1 MRYQVASAAPVRPAA
16 MSLLVWALMAVPAAH
31 TREKKP
37 GKPHRPPQ
45 ESARKAAPARKAA
58 LATAASLSALASQT
72 TRDGEAEAALIEVY
86 RRIGQGR
93 LREALAQSDVLVKT
107 HPNFQLAQLVHGD
120 LLSAHRAPITALGD
134 VPADAARKGAAVLA
148 DLREESMMRLKA
160 LREKPP
166 ADTVPSQFLQLAPS
180 IRHAVA
186 VDASRSRL
194 YLFENSASGTRLVA
208 DYYVSV
214 GKLGTDKLNEGD
226 QRTPLGIYF
235 ITSHLNPGQLKD
247 FYGAGALPIN
257 YPNPLDNRRGK
268 TGSGIWLHGTPPDQF
283 ARAPKS
289 SDGCIVLANPDLQRL
304 VSTVAV
310 RSTPVVI
317 AQQLQWVKPQA
328 LSQERRAFDSALE
341 TWRAARSEQ
350 DLPRLLSHYAADFS
364 SQGKS
369 LTEWSGTLSREML
382 RQNGRPVQLRDVS
395 TLQWRDSTDT
405 MIVMFGELAEGSQ
418 TLRTRRQYWV
428 RQGTQWKIFNE
439 GVIG

>member
-268 TGSGIWLHGTPPDQF
+268 TGSGIWLHGTPPRPVCACAQVQRRLHRAGQPRPAAPGQHSGRAQHTRGHCTATAVGQAAGAE
-283 ARAPKS
+283 ARNAAPLTAPLN
-289 SDGCIVLANPDLQRL
+289 LA
-304 VSTVAV
+304 
-310 RSTPVVI
+310 
-317 AQQLQWVKPQA
+317 
-328 LSQERRAFDSALE
+328 RRAI
-341 TWRAARSEQ
+341 EQ
-350 DLPRLLSHYAADFS
+350 DLPRLLALMPRF
-364 SQGKS
+364 QQLV
-369 LTEWSGTLSREML
+369 LTEMARQPQMLWQNAVSASDATCSGDH
-382 RQNGRPVQLRDVS
+382 RP
-395 TLQWRDSTDT
+395 
-405 MIVMFGELAEGSQ
+405 
-418 TLRTRRQYWV
+418 
-428 RQGTQWKIFNE
+428 
-439 GVIG
+439 